1 MGGGSCIKMC
11 IHGDY
16 IIVNAGIFAKGTL
29 EFRDHLI
36 YGYGDY
42 IAGDVGN
49 QTCISVTYRKGG
61 CFLWV
66 HFRSNTRAMEAESS
80 IFLESSNR
88 WVSIHRFRLE
98 VLC

>member
-1 MGGGSCIKMC
+1 MC

-49 QTCISVTYRKGG
+49 QTCISVTYGDRADRVL
-61 CFLWV
+61 LWV
-66 HFRSNTRAMEAESS
+66 
-80 IFLESSNR
+80 
-88 WVSIHRFRLE
+88 WQP
-98 VLC
+98 